1 MLPSQNIQQVIPILS
16 LVLPFLAAIYTLS
29 YYTLVIRGQ
38 NKTRRAQL
46 FMQIYSRFNEEKFW
60 ETNFEMRKNLDLW
73 EAEAILDTKYLT
85 LDTKNQAQFNALASF
100 YEGIGVLVK
109 REIIDLE
116 LVYDLM
122 ASSILTSWESMKPI
136 ILRMREIENDE
147 NQYRGFEFVYNRV
160 KEHQK
165 NN

>member
-1 MLPSQNIQQVIPILS
+1 MLTSQNIQQVIPILS
-16 LVLPFLAAIYTLS
+16 LVLPFIIAIYTLS
-29 YYTLVIRGQ
+29 YYTLMLRSQ
-38 NKTRRAQL
+38 SKTRRAQL
-46 FMQIYSRFNEEKFW
+46 FMQIYSRFNEERFW
-60 ETNFEMRKNLDLW
+60 ETNFQMRKNLDLW

-116 LVYDLM
+116 LVNDLM

-136 ILRMREIENDE
+136 ILRMRENAGDE
-147 NQYRGFEFVYNRV
+147 SQYKGFEYVYDRI
-160 KEHQK
+160 KEK
-165 NN
+165 SEN